1 MANTKITYAQIIN
14 KVMEMPEVVATFS
27 DEEMSKLNDLLKS
40 VSKKSVSKADLE
52 KQKLNEELRAIIV
65 EVLGAIGRP
74 ATITEI
80 LAKGVEIGVLTNE
93 VSNQK
98 VTYQANQLV
107 SEGVLEKS
115 KDKRTVLFG
124 VVAD

>member
-27 DEEMSKLNDLLKS
+27 DEEMDKLKDLLKS

-65 EVLGAIGRP
+65 EVLGTIGRP

-107 SEGVLEKS
+107 SDGVLEKS